1 MTRKFLQ
8 VLVRFFSSTVIN
20 YQCVNPFFWHMY
32 FYCRWSFELKT
43 FNWLLKGM
51 FFRKKEGKNSI
62 IFHSYNCHT
71 IPLLTPICQYMI
83 YHSSF
88 VKFFWEIVIK
98 GYKVVFGH
106 NKSLWQMVKFSITL
120 HSFEKT
126 YNIKHVFQHHLILH
140 EVSCF
145 CKMHITIRLQ
155 MCPWQQGKIHPCS
168 HNVNCIFLSSFRK
181 TGLLFFCVKMS
192 SFSSKTF

>member
-1 MTRKFLQ
+1 MSIL
-8 VLVRFFSSTVIN
+8 
-20 YQCVNPFFWHMY
+20 FFWHMY

-88 VKFFWEIVIK
+88 VKFFFWEIVIK

-120 HSFEKT
+120 HSSE
-126 YNIKHVFQHHLILH
+126 NLQHYTCFSTPFDFAWSELFLQNAYHNTLTNVSLATRENTSLFAQCELYFFVIIL
-140 EVSCF
+140 EDRTAFFLC
-145 CKMHITIRLQ
+145 Q
-155 MCPWQQGKIHPCS
+155 
-168 HNVNCIFLSSFRK
+168 NVKLFIQDFL
-181 TGLLFFCVKMS
+181 T
-192 SFSSKTF
+192 SKLEF